1 MWSIRRRLGIF
12 AYRAPVTKMAR
23 CVWCLGSI
31 CPNNPLL
38 ALRLSMAQNS
48 RKRGQNGENMFY
60 NIELTFFNESLKCW
74 FIAFWR
80 FFVKKYQENSFEN
93 FGSSEKS
100 TNFALA
106 FGNERNES
114 NRSLKWL
121 RKETI
126 DNSERQGKVK
136 TWEHCPRQEK
146 FPKQVKRINRASP
159 RASGKTASC
168 VSDEFGHGLINKK
181 KQEIRY

>member
-1 MWSIRRRLGIF
+1 M
-12 AYRAPVTKMAR
+12 
-23 CVWCLGSI
+23 
-31 CPNNPLL
+31 
-38 ALRLSMAQNS
+38 
-48 RKRGQNGENMFY
+48 GQNMFY
-60 NIELTFFNESLKCW
+60 NIELTFFNKSLKCW

-126 DNSERQGKVK
+126 DNSERQGKV
-136 TWEHCPRQEK
+136 ERPENIVLVEK
-146 FPKQVKRINRASP
+146 ISETGKRINRASP
-159 RASGKTASC
+159 RVEGRNGSRMSVTSL
-168 VSDEFGHGLINKK
+168 VTILNKK
-181 KQEIRY
+181 KEQTRYTTTKSLILAQDER